1 MMLNKLPINSRVSVE
16 VERDKKRFEFS
27 SLVQDIETGGVRV
40 LAPSE
45 ITLHAK
51 EEVGVL
57 YCTDSGKLIRWDA
70 VYGGKVSDNIAL
82 VRLLSD
88 KQGYTYN
95 RRDAFRLGVY
105 LKKELKLGRGS
116 TSKGFIKDISETGV
130 GVLLDEYVDVG
141 ETIEF
146 DVEHNKKKIFV
157 KAVVIRYNE
166 INYSGYRY
174 SYGCK
179 IVKEIG
185 SLHSFILDKQR
196 EIMKNRIQ

>member
-1 MMLNKLPINSRVSVE
+1 MMLKELPINSRVSVE
-16 VERDKKRFEFS
+16 VERDKKMVEFTS
-27 SLVQDIETGGVRV
+27 VIQDTEEKGIRV

-45 ITLHAK
+45 ITLYSK

-70 VYGGKVSDNIAL
+70 VYSGKVSDNVDL
-82 VRLLSD
+82 VRFLSD

-116 TSKGFIKDISETGV
+116 SSRGFIKDISEIGV
-130 GVLLDEYVDVG
+130 GILLDEYVDLG

-157 KAVVIRYNE
+157 KAMVIRYNE